1 MQIDAGVGAA
11 SEIGDYQGF
20 VFGPPADVPQ
30 RLLRKKRPS
39 SPPVPRSD

>member
-1 MQIDAGVGAA
+1 VQIDAGAA

-30 RLLRKKRPS
+30 RLVRKKRPS
-39 SPPVPRSD
+39 PPVPPSD